1 MQKKKLISI
10 AIALTL
16 QSYYIPA
23 IAAENNDDEKECPS
37 NISSLP
43 KEKRAKL
50 SPTCLATPENDNHW
64 GWVAGGVA
72 ALVAGVAIGVENNGG
87 GDSTHSYTPPT
98 PDNGGDVTPPDDGG
112 NVTPPDDGGDDNVI
126 PPDDSGDDD
135 VTPPDDSGDDD
146 VTPPDD
152 SGDDDVTPP
161 DDSGDD
167 DVTPPDD
174 SGDDDVTPPDDS
186 GDDDVTPPDD
196 SGDDDVTPPDDSGDD
211 DVTPPDDSGDDDVT
225 PPDDSGDDDVTPPDD
240 SGDDDV
246 TPPDDS
252 GDDDDTPPDDSVI
265 TFSNG
270 VTIDKG
276 KDTLT
281 FDSFKLDNGSVLEG
295 AVWNYSEQNNQW
307 QLTTL
312 DGKTL
317 NVTGWDVTDANAAV
331 IEGTQENGLYWK
343 YDSRGYL
350 IIADDK
356 TTVITGDDQAHTSDR
371 GMDISGQDRTGVI
384 ISGDRTVNTLT
395 GGSSVTDGAIG
406 MVITGDGT
414 TNTISGHSTVDN
426 ATGAL
431 ISGNGTTT
439 NFAGDIAVSGGGTA
453 IIIDGDNATIK
464 NTGTSTING
473 TGSTGTVIDGN
484 NARVNNDGDMTI
496 TDGGTGAHITG
507 DNAVIDNAGDTTVS
521 GTGSTALYIDGD
533 NALII
538 NEGNQ
543 TISGGAI
550 GTRIDGNDARI
561 ANTGDIAV
569 DGAGSAAAIINGD
582 NSSLTQAGDLLVTGG
597 AMGIITYGTG
607 NEAKNTGNATVRDA
621 DSVGFVVAGEQN
633 TFKNKGNIN
642 ISLNGTGALVSGN
655 ASQATLDG
663 DINVTATE
671 DGDNVYRGAT
681 GLDMTGNN
689 NTLNIIGSV
698 TVNGDYDKDS
708 VMAGSSDTL
717 MGMSISGSNNAVD
730 LSGTLN
736 INVSDMSNV
745 DEQYLNTVGLDVAG
759 DGNTVDL
766 AGGININYTEDADG
780 LESAVT
786 GINISGDS
794 SVTLSG
800 ESTLNIATVPGGAV
814 TLANVRNG
822 GNLTLDQNSTVN
834 INETV
839 ILSNYYMTQALL
851 TASGEGS
858 SINNQGT
865 VVDDGAVALLLAD
878 SGAQAQNS
886 GKITAYATTG
896 TSSRNAIAAANGQG
910 STVNNEA
917 EGTIT
922 LVSSLTPF
930 SNTGAGN
937 FPLIWYKNTLYAML
951 AEDYGEVSNDAG
963 ATIYLQGAGV
973 YGVSASK
980 GTALN
985 AGDIYLDG
993 FVPTLDDENNITDKT
1008 YWTPPKLYVTS
1019 AAMVAGTTDS
1029 GYGDAT
1035 ATNTGTINVNNAGFG
1050 MMALDGGTAINQ
1062 GVITLT
1068 ADEGVTGQANE
1079 LVGMAA
1085 LNGGV
1090 VINDTT
1096 GTINIDADY
1105 GQPFL
1110 TDSKSTVVNYGTVC
1124 YDSACQNSDEYNPT
1138 DSNVSLSFRDG
1149 DEITAE
1155 GETLTGE
1162 TITTNP
1168 VATETVH
1175 VSNAGTVSGGKVII
1189 KNYGDVTNESTGS
1202 ISSVSIETGGIYTND
1217 GTTAAVSVDGGVFN
1231 NTGTVTGKTGTTV
1244 AGSVINNSGSMN
1256 TVEQWA
1262 STINNTGT
1270 VTAWTGASGSA
1281 VLNNNTGGEVDKLTF
1296 TAAATV
1302 NNAGVIKNGSV
1313 DKSGTLN
1320 NLEDGVM
1327 TLADNGLWS
1336 GTFNNWGTVNS
1347 DADIATGGNG
1357 HTLYNGSTGVINGQ
1371 ITTSKNNGGSKAI
1384 NDGTIN
1390 IDKTNNVAMSAH
1402 GSAKMVNNGTIN
1414 VGTVGTTQTGMVGMQ
1429 LESDAKS
1436 DAVIENN
1443 GTINIYA
1450 SNSYAFS
1457 QLGSNGHI
1465 VNNGTVYIDDSVT
1478 GSGFIKQD
1486 GKTIEGSGE
1495 NGDGTEV
1502 HYVDFIAPT
1511 EPTINDGMT
1520 TVTTSDSAGSSTTN
1534 NLSGYVVGTSA
1545 DGSAGKLKV
1554 SNASMNGVEINTGF
1568 AAGTA
1573 DTTISFDNVVEG
1585 SNLSDAGAIQSTTV
1599 VWNAQGSQD
1608 SDGNV
1613 DVTMTKNAYADVATD
1628 ASVSGVASALD
1639 AGYTNNELYTSLNV
1653 GTTAE
1658 LNNALKQVS
1667 GAQATTVFR
1676 EARILSNR
1684 FNMLADAAPQIKD
1697 GLAFNVVAKGDP
1709 RAELGNDTQYDMLA
1723 LRQTLDLTASQN
1735 LTLEYGIARLD
1746 GDGSKTAGDNGLTGG
1761 YSQFFGLKHSMAFDE
1776 GLAWNNSL
1784 RYDVHN
1790 LDSSRSVAYGD
1801 VNKIADSDMRQ
1812 QYLEFRSEGA
1822 KTFTMM
1828 SDTLKVTPYAGVKFR
1843 HTMEDGYKE
1852 RSAGDFNLSMNS
1864 GNETAVDSIV
1874 GLKLDYAGKDGW
1886 SATATLE
1893 GGPNLSYSKSQRTA
1907 SLQGAAGQSFGV
1919 DDGQK
1924 GGGVNGLATI
1934 GVKYSSNDT
1943 ALHLDAYQWKEDGI
1957 SDKGFMLNVK
1967 KTFR

>member
-37 NISSLP
+37 NIASLP

-87 GDSTHSYTPPT
+87 GDSNHSYTPPT

-174 SGDDDVTPPDDS
+174 
-186 GDDDVTPPDD
+186 
-196 SGDDDVTPPDDSGDD
+196 
-211 DVTPPDDSGDDDVT
+211 
-225 PPDDSGDDDVTPPDD
+225 
-240 SGDDDV
+240 
-246 TPPDDS
+246 
-252 GDDDDTPPDDSVI
+252 DDTPPDDSVI

-276 KDTLT
+276 KDTLA
-281 FDSFKLDNGSVLEG
+281 FDSFKLDSGSVLEG

-350 IIADDK
+350 ILADDK
-356 TTVITGDDQAHTSDR
+356 TTVISGDGESHTSDR

-384 ISGDRTVNTLT
+384 ISGNRTVNTLT
-395 GGSSVTDGAIG
+395 GDSSVTDGATG
-406 MVITGDGT
+406 MVISGDGT

-464 NTGTSTING
+464 NTGTSDISG
-473 TGSTGTVIDGN
+473 AGSTGTVINGN

-496 TDGGTGAHITG
+496 TDGGTGGHITG
-507 DNAVIDNAGDTTVS
+507 DNVVIDNAGSTTVS
-521 GTGSTALYIDGD
+521 GADSTALYIDGD
-533 NALII
+533 NALVI

-543 TISGGAI
+543 TISGGAV
-550 GTRIDGNDARI
+550 GTRIDGDDAHTT
-561 ANTGDIAV
+561 NTGDIAV

-582 NSSLTQAGDLLVTGG
+582 NSSLTQAGDLLVTDG
-597 AMGIITYGTG
+597 AMGIITHGSG

-621 DSVGFVVAGEQN
+621 DSVGFVVAGKQN
-633 TFKNKGNIN
+633 TFSNKGDIN
-642 ISLNGTGALVSGN
+642 VSLDGTGALVSGDT
-655 ASQATLDG
+655 SQVTLDG
-663 DINVTATE
+663 DINVTSVQDSESIFRA
-671 DGDNVYRGAT
+671 AT
-681 GLDMTGNN
+681 GVSVSGDSNTVDITGNVN
-689 NTLNIIGSV
+689 INADYGQDDLAQSDTPIIGV
-698 TVNGDYDKDS
+698 TVS
-708 VMAGSSDTL
+708 
-717 MGMSISGSNNAVD
+717 
-730 LSGTLN
+730 
-736 INVSDMSNV
+736 
-745 DEQYLNTVGLDVAG
+745 G
-759 DGNTVDL
+759 DGNDVALNGALNIDDKDL
-766 AGGININYTEDADG
+766 SAVSGQYLDVIGLNVTGDDNNVEIGGGINITHGEQPDDG
-780 LESAVT
+780 YSAEVV
-786 GINISGDS
+786 GINVSGNS
-794 SVTLSG
+794 NVTLSG
-800 ESTLNIATVPGGAV
+800 HSAIDTNTIMGGHVILAQVSNGGSLILNDDSIIEVTSSYIPTGYYTDYALLMANGSGASV
-814 TLANVRNG
+814 ENKGDITSHGVYYIMRADNGAEISNSGNILSYTTGDGSNIEDRSAIVRADGKGSVVRNKADG
-822 GNLTLDQNSTVN
+822 D
-834 INETV
+834 ITV
-839 ILSNYYMTQALL
+839 ISDQTPRS
-851 TASGEGS
+851 SGGY
-858 SINNQGT
+858 G
-865 VVDDGAVALLLAD
+865 VYPM
-878 SGAQAQNS
+878 
-886 GKITAYATTG
+886 K
-896 TSSRNAIAAANGQG
+896 
-910 STVNNEA
+910 
-917 EGTIT
+917 
-922 LVSSLTPF
+922 
-930 SNTGAGN
+930 
-937 FPLIWYKNTLYAML
+937 WYNHTFYAML
-951 AEDYGEVSNDAG
+951 ASNYGDVVNDKG
-963 ATIYLQGAGV
+963 ATIHLQGAGV
-973 YGVSASK
+973 YGVAASR
-980 GTALN
+980 GTASN
-985 AGDIYLDG
+985 AGDIYLDA
-993 FVPTLDDENNITDKT
+993 FVPTLDDENNITDT
-1008 YWTPPKLYVTS
+1008 NYWEPSPLYLTS
-1019 AAMVAGTTDS
+1019 SGMVAGSTD
-1029 GYGDAT
+1029 GDGDAT
-1035 ATNTGTINVNNAGFG
+1035 AINTGTITVNNAGFG
-1050 MMALDGGTAINQ
+1050 MMALKGGTAINQ

-1068 ADEGVTGQANE
+1068 ADEGVTGQENE

-1096 GTINIDADY
+1096 GVINIDADY
-1105 GQPFL
+1105 GQAFL
-1110 TDSKSTVVNYGTVC
+1110 SDSSSYIINNGSINLNGSPMDETDSHMGGTPTDKIWIQSLPGSGDIDTQTSDKGFFTNGTLANYGTETLNGDV
-1124 YDSACQNSDEYNPT
+1124 DVNGGWLYNEAGASLTVNGSLTIYGGANALANYGTLDADTISTWHSLFNEKGGSITT
-1138 DSNVSLSFRDG
+1138 DLLTLNGDITLYNDG
-1149 DEITAE
+1149 DF
-1155 GETLTGE
+1155 
-1162 TITTNP
+1162 
-1168 VATETVH
+1168 
-1175 VSNAGTVSGGKVII
+1175 
-1189 KNYGDVTNESTGS
+1189 TGS
-1202 ISSVSIETGGIYTND
+1202 IAGDSYKQEIV
-1217 GTTAAVSVDGGVFN
+1217 
-1231 NTGTVTGKTGTTV
+1231 NTGNMTV
-1244 AGSVINNSGSMN
+1244 AEDGKSLVSGSFYFYN
-1256 TVEQWA
+1256 QQ
-1262 STINNTGT
+1262 
-1270 VTAWTGASGSA
+1270 GATLTNSGSA
-1281 VLNNNTGGEVDKLTF
+1281 VEGGENTIINMTRVDDSISQVNSGTI
-1296 TAAATV
+1296 TATNGYSAITTT
-1302 NNAGVIKNGSV
+1302 NGS
-1313 DKSGTLN
+1313 
-1320 NLEDGVM
+1320 
-1327 TLADNGLWS
+1327 
-1336 GTFNNWGTVNS
+1336 NS
-1347 DADIATGGNG
+1347 PKWIWNT
-1357 HTLYNGSTGVINGQ
+1357 TTGVING
-1371 ITTSKNNGGSKAI
+1371 I
-1384 NDGTIN
+1384 NPDAPLINLGRGYNFGNQGTIN
-1390 IDKTNNVAMSAH
+1390 VQGDNAVAIS
-1402 GSAKMVNNGTIN
+1402 GGTSSYEINLVNSGTIN
-1414 VGTVGTTQTGMVGMQ
+1414 VGTEQGKEDGT
-1429 LESDAKS
+1429 
-1436 DAVIENN
+1436 N
-1443 GTINIYA
+1443 GTGLIGIKGNGKATTINNTADGVINVYA
-1450 SNSYAFS
+1450 DDSYAFGG
-1457 QLGSNGHI
+1457 QTKAI
-1465 VNNGTVYIDDSVT
+1465 INNG
-1478 GSGFIKQD
+1478 
-1486 GKTIEGSGE
+1486 
-1495 NGDGTEV
+1495 
-1502 HYVDFIAPT
+1502 
-1511 EPTINDGMT
+1511 
-1520 TVTTSDSAGSSTTN
+1520 
-1534 NLSGYVVGTSA
+1534 
-1545 DGSAGKLKV
+1545 
-1554 SNASMNGVEINTGF
+1554 EINLLCDSGCDIYAPGTTGTQNDHN
-1568 AAGTA
+1568 GTA
-1573 DTTISFDNVVEG
+1573 DTTVVVDNAFTG
-1585 SNLSDAGAIQSTTV
+1585 SNIQGADNITSTSV

-1613 DVTMTKNAYADVATD
+1613 DITMTKNAYADVATD
-1628 ASVSGVASALD
+1628 GSVSDVAQALD

-1658 LNNALKQVS
+1658 LNSALKQVS
-1667 GAQATTVFR
+1667 GSQATTVFR
-1676 EARILSNR
+1676 EARVLSNR
-1684 FNMLADAAPQIKD
+1684 FTMLADAAPQIKD

-1801 VNKIADSDMRQ
+1801 VNKIADSDARQ
-1812 QYLEFRSEGA
+1812 QYMEFRSEGA
-1822 KTFTMM
+1822 KTFSLM
-1828 SDTLKVTPYAGVKFR
+1828 DDALKVTPYAGVKFR

-1852 RSAGDFNLSMNS
+1852 RNAGDFNLSMNS
-1864 GNETAVDSIV
+1864 GSETAVDSIV

>member
-1 MQKKKLISI
+1 
-10 AIALTL
+10 
-16 QSYYIPA
+16 
-23 IAAENNDDEKECPS
+23 
-37 NISSLP
+37 
-43 KEKRAKL
+43 
-50 SPTCLATPENDNHW
+50 
-64 GWVAGGVA
+64 
-72 ALVAGVAIGVENNGG
+72 
-87 GDSTHSYTPPT
+87 
-98 PDNGGDVTPPDDGG
+98 
-112 NVTPPDDGGDDNVI
+112 
-126 PPDDSGDDD
+126 
-135 VTPPDDSGDDD
+135 
-146 VTPPDD
+146 
-152 SGDDDVTPP
+152 
-161 DDSGDD
+161 
-167 DVTPPDD
+167 
-174 SGDDDVTPPDDS
+174 DDVTPPDDS

-252 GDDDDTPPDDSVI
+252 GDDDDTPPDDSVT

-276 KDTLT
+276 KDTLA
-281 FDSFKLDNGSVLEG
+281 FDSFKLDSGSVLEG
-295 AVWNYSEQNNQW
+295 AVWNYSEPDNQW
-307 QLTTL
+307 QLTTA

-356 TTVITGDDQAHTSDR
+356 TTVISGDDQAHNSDR

-395 GGSSVTDGAIG
+395 GDSSVTDGATG
-406 MVITGDGT
+406 MVISGDGT

-464 NTGTSTING
+464 NTGTSNISG
-473 TGSTGTVIDGN
+473 AGSTGTVIDGN

-496 TDGGTGAHITG
+496 TDGGTGGHITG
-507 DNAVIDNAGDTTVS
+507 DNVVIDNAGSTTVS
-521 GTGSTALYIDGD
+521 GADATALYIEGD
-533 NALII
+533 NALVI

-543 TISGGAI
+543 TISGGAV
-550 GTRIDGNDARI
+550 GTRIDGDDAHTT
-561 ANTGDIAV
+561 NTGDIAV
-569 DGAGSAAAIINGD
+569 DGAGSAAVIINGD
-582 NSSLTQAGDLLVTGG
+582 NGSLTQAGDLLVTDG

-621 DSVGFVVAGEQN
+621 DSVGFVVAGEKN
-633 TFKNKGNIN
+633 TFKNKGDIDV
-642 ISLNGTGALVSGN
+642 SLNGTGALVSGDM
-655 ASQATLDG
+655 SQVTLDG
-663 DINVTATE
+663 DINVVSVQDSE
-671 DGDNVYRGAT
+671 GVFSSAT
-681 GLDMTGNN
+681 GV
-689 NTLNIIGSV
+689 SV
-698 TVNGDYDKDS
+698 SGDS
-708 VMAGSSDTL
+708 
-717 MGMSISGSNNAVD
+717 NAVD
-730 LSGTLN
+730 ITGNVN
-736 INVSDMSNV
+736 ISADYGQDDLAAGAPPLTGVV
-745 DEQYLNTVGLDVAG
+745 VGG
-759 DGNTVDL
+759 NGNTVTLNGALNIDDNDL
-766 AGGININYTEDADG
+766 SATGGQYLDVVGLSVTGDDNDVEIDGGINITHSEDPLDGTSADI
-780 LESAVT
+780 T
-786 GINISGDS
+786 GISVSG
-794 SVTLSG
+794 
-800 ESTLNIATVPGGAV
+800 
-814 TLANVRNG
+814 
-822 GNLTLDQNSTVN
+822 NSTVTLN
-834 INETV
+834 GHSTIDTNTV
-839 ILSNYYMTQALL
+839 VGGHVVLARVNNGGSLILDDDSVVDVNVSYIPTGYYTYNALL
-851 TASGEGS
+851 MADGEGTSIENKGDITSHGVYSVIRADNGSEVSNSGDILVYATSSNSSEDRAAITRASGEGS
-858 SINNQGT
+858 
-865 VVDDGAVALLLAD
+865 AVHNKAGGD
-878 SGAQAQNS
+878 
-886 GKITAYATTG
+886 ITLISDQTP
-896 TSSRNAIAAANGQG
+896 QG
-910 STVNNEA
+910 SGGIEVY
-917 EGTIT
+917 
-922 LVSSLTPF
+922 
-930 SNTGAGN
+930 
-937 FPLIWYKNTLYAML
+937 PLKWYTHTFYAMM
-951 AEDYGEVSNDAG
+951 ASDYGDVVNDEG
-963 ATIYLQGAGV
+963 ATIHLQGAGV
-973 YGVSASK
+973 YGVTASRGK
-980 GTALN
+980 ALN
-985 AGDIYLDG
+985 EGNIYLDG
-993 FVPTLDDENNITDKT
+993 LVPTLDDENNITDT
-1008 YWTPPKLYVTS
+1008 NYWKPSQLYLTS
-1019 AAMVAGTTDS
+1019 SGMVAGSTSS
-1029 GYGDAT
+1029 GNGDAT
-1035 ATNTGTINVNNAGFG
+1035 AINTGNITVNNAGFG
-1050 MMALDGGTAINQ
+1050 MMALNGGTAINQ

-1068 ADEGVTGQANE
+1068 ADDGVTGQANE

-1085 LNGGV
+1085 LNGGT

-1096 GTINIDADY
+1096 GVINIDADY

-1110 TDSKSTVVNYGTVC
+1110 TDGNSLIVNYGTVC
-1124 YDSACQNSDEYNPT
+1124 FGDDCQDSDEYNPT
-1138 DSNVSLSFRDG
+1138 NSDVSIPYADG
-1149 DEITAE
+1149 ATIADAGTST
-1155 GETLTGE
+1155 TLENNAVVTG
-1162 TITTNP
+1162 N
-1168 VATETVH
+1168 A
-1175 VSNAGTVSGGKVII
+1175 SNAGEVSGKPITILDSGTLTNNDSGVINSDTTVSG
-1189 KNYGDVTNESTGS
+1189 
-1202 ISSVSIETGGIYTND
+1202 
-1217 GTTAAVSVDGGVFN
+1217 
-1231 NTGTVTGKTGTTV
+1231 
-1244 AGSVINNSGSMN
+1244 
-1256 TVEQWA
+1256 
-1262 STINNTGT
+1262 
-1270 VTAWTGASGSA
+1270 
-1281 VLNNNTGGEVDKLTF
+1281 
-1296 TAAATV
+1296 
-1302 NNAGVIKNGSV
+1302 
-1313 DKSGTLN
+1313 
-1320 NLEDGVM
+1320 NLV
-1327 TLADNGLWS
+1327 
-1336 GTFNNWGTVNS
+1336 
-1347 DADIATGGNG
+1347 
-1357 HTLYNGSTGVINGQ
+1357 
-1371 ITTSKNNGGSKAI
+1371 

-1390 IDKTNNVAMSAH
+1390 GKLTQNGGDIVNNGTIDSRSLTTGGVLTNGTDGTMTSGAKVTGANSAIINDGTFQL
-1402 GSAKMVNNGTIN
+1402 GSATDATNASMLEINDYAQFFNTGTLILDNNKNAIHLNPNNGTLYNTGTMDLTATSNKGAINYWGAGATFINDGTVNATTATLAYAAGGASSAPDQHAFFWNQSEGIINYDADNGRAVDFSANSNYVAVNDGTMNISGNNAYGMYGGKNAQLVNNGTIN
-1414 VGTVGTTQTGMVGMQ
+1414 LGTKDTADTGMVAMA
-1429 LESDAKS
+1429 LDSNATA

-1443 GTINIYA
+1443 GTINIHA
-1450 SNSYAFS
+1450 NNSYAFS
-1457 QLGSNGHI
+1457 VAGAGHV
-1465 VNNGTVYIDDSVT
+1465 VNNGTVVIDDNVT
-1478 GSGFIKQD
+1478 GSGLIKQGD
-1486 GKTIEGSGE
+1486 SVNVEGTNGNNGNSG
-1495 NGDGTEV
+1495 EV
-1502 HYVDFIAPT
+1502 HYADYTLPGTPV
-1511 EPTINDGMT
+1511 EPDGNMT
-1520 TVTTSDSAGSSTTN
+1520 SGSTTDGTSN
-1534 NLSGYVVGTSA
+1534 NLNGYVVGTNA
-1545 DGSAGKLKV
+1545 DGSAGQLKV

-1568 AAGTA
+1568 TAGTA
-1573 DTTISFDNVVEG
+1573 DTTVSFDNVVEG
-1585 SNLSDAGAIQSTTV
+1585 SNLSDAGAIQSTSV

-1608 SDGNV
+1608 ADGNV

-1628 ASVSGVASALD
+1628 SSVSDVAQALD

-1658 LNNALKQVS
+1658 LNSALKQVS

-1676 EARILSNR
+1676 EARVLSNR
-1684 FNMLADAAPQIKD
+1684 FTMLADAAPQIKD

>member
-1 MQKKKLISI
+1 MNPMQKKKLISI

-37 NISSLP
+37 NIASLP

-50 SPTCLATPENDNHW
+50 SPTCLATLPENDNHW

-87 GDSTHSYTPPT
+87 GDSTHSYIPPT
-98 PDNGGDVTPPDDGG
+98 PDDGGNVTPPDDGG
-112 NVTPPDDGGDDNVI
+112 NVTPPDDGSDDN
-126 PPDDSGDDD
+126 
-135 VTPPDDSGDDD
+135 
-146 VTPPDD
+146 
-152 SGDDDVTPP
+152 
-161 DDSGDD
+161 
-167 DVTPPDD
+167 VTPPDD

-295 AVWNYSEQNNQW
+295 AVWNYSEQDNQW
-307 QLTTL
+307 QLTTA

-350 IIADDK
+350 IIADDN
-356 TTVITGDDQAHTSDR
+356 TTVISGDDQAHNSDR

-395 GGSSVTDGAIG
+395 GDSSVTDGATG
-406 MVITGDGT
+406 MVISGDGT

-464 NTGTSTING
+464 NTGTSDISG
-473 TGSTGTVIDGN
+473 AGSTGTVIDGN

-496 TDGGTGAHITG
+496 TDGGTGGHITG
-507 DNAVIDNAGDTTVS
+507 DNVVIDNAGSTTVS
-521 GTGSTALYIDGD
+521 GADSTALYIDGD
-533 NALII
+533 NALVI

-543 TISGGAI
+543 TISGGAV
-550 GTRIDGNDARI
+550 GTRIDGDDAHTT
-561 ANTGDIAV
+561 NTGDIAV
-569 DGAGSAAAIINGD
+569 DGAGSAAVIINGD
-582 NSSLTQAGDLLVTGG
+582 NGSLTQAGDLLVTDG

-621 DSVGFVVAGEQN
+621 DSVGFVVAGKQN
-633 TFKNKGNIN
+633 TFSNKGDIN
-642 ISLNGTGALVSGN
+642 VSLDGTGSLVSGDT
-655 ASQATLDG
+655 SQVTLDG
-663 DINVTATE
+663 DINVTSVQDSESIFRA
-671 DGDNVYRGAT
+671 AT
-681 GLDMTGNN
+681 GVSVSGDSNTVDITGNVN
-689 NTLNIIGSV
+689 INADYGQDDLAQSDTPIIGV
-698 TVNGDYDKDS
+698 TVS
-708 VMAGSSDTL
+708 
-717 MGMSISGSNNAVD
+717 
-730 LSGTLN
+730 
-736 INVSDMSNV
+736 
-745 DEQYLNTVGLDVAG
+745 G
-759 DGNTVDL
+759 DGNDVALNGALNIDDKDL
-766 AGGININYTEDADG
+766 SAVSGQYLDVIGLNVTGDDNNVEIGGGINITHGEQPDDG
-780 LESAVT
+780 YSAEVV
-786 GINISGDS
+786 GINVSGNS
-794 SVTLSG
+794 NVTLSG
-800 ESTLNIATVPGGAV
+800 HSAIDTNTIMGGHVILARVSNGGSLILNDDSVIEVTSSYIPTGYYTDYALLMANGSGASV
-814 TLANVRNG
+814 ENKGDITSHGVYYIMRADNGAEISNSGNILSYTTGDGSNIEDRSAIVRADGKGSVVRNKADG
-822 GNLTLDQNSTVN
+822 D
-834 INETV
+834 ITV
-839 ILSNYYMTQALL
+839 ISDQTPRS
-851 TASGEGS
+851 SGGY
-858 SINNQGT
+858 G
-865 VVDDGAVALLLAD
+865 VYPM
-878 SGAQAQNS
+878 
-886 GKITAYATTG
+886 K
-896 TSSRNAIAAANGQG
+896 
-910 STVNNEA
+910 
-917 EGTIT
+917 
-922 LVSSLTPF
+922 
-930 SNTGAGN
+930 
-937 FPLIWYKNTLYAML
+937 WYNHTFYAML
-951 AEDYGEVSNDAG
+951 ASNYGDVVNDKG
-963 ATIYLQGAGV
+963 ATIHLQGAGV
-973 YGVSASK
+973 YGVAASR
-980 GTALN
+980 GTASN

-993 FVPTLDDENNITDKT
+993 FVPTLDDENNITST
-1008 YWTPPKLYVTS
+1008 SYWQPSSLYLTS
-1019 AAMVAGTTDS
+1019 SGMVAGSTDAD
-1029 GYGDAT
+1029 GDAT
-1035 ATNTGTINVNNAGFG
+1035 AINTGTITVNNAGFG
-1050 MMALDGGTAINQ
+1050 MMALKGGTAINQ

-1096 GTINIDADY
+1096 GVINIDADY
-1105 GQPFL
+1105 GQAFL
-1110 TDSKSTVVNYGTVC
+1110 SDSSSYIINNGSINLNGSPMDETDSHMGGTPTDKIWIQSLPGSGDSDTQTSDMGFFTNKTLANYGT
-1124 YDSACQNSDEYNPT
+1124 
-1138 DSNVSLSFRDG
+1138 
-1149 DEITAE
+1149 
-1155 GETLTGE
+1155 ETLNGDVDVNGGWLYNEAGASLTVNGTLTINGGANALANYGTLDADTISTWHSFFNE
-1162 TITTNP
+1162 KGGSITTDLLTLN
-1168 VATETVH
+1168 
-1175 VSNAGTVSGGKVII
+1175 
-1189 KNYGDVTNESTGS
+1189 GDITLYNNGDFTGS
-1202 ISSVSIETGGIYTND
+1202 IAGDSYKQEIV
-1217 GTTAAVSVDGGVFN
+1217 
-1231 NTGTVTGKTGTTV
+1231 NTGDMTV
-1244 AGSVINNSGSMN
+1244 AEDGKSLVSGSFYFYN
-1256 TVEQWA
+1256 EEDATL
-1262 STINNTGT
+1262 TN
-1270 VTAWTGASGSA
+1270 SGSA
-1281 VLNNNTGGEVDKLTF
+1281 VEGGENTIINLTRANDSLTQVNSGTI
-1296 TAAATV
+1296 TAINGYSAITTV
-1302 NNAGVIKNGSV
+1302 NGSN
-1313 DKSGTLN
+1313 DPKWIWNT
-1320 NLEDGVM
+1320 
-1327 TLADNGLWS
+1327 A
-1336 GTFNNWGTVNS
+1336 
-1347 DADIATGGNG
+1347 
-1357 HTLYNGSTGVINGQ
+1357 TGVING
-1371 ITTSKNNGGSKAI
+1371 I
-1384 NDGTIN
+1384 NPDAPLINLGRGYNFGNQGTIN
-1390 IDKTNNVAMSAH
+1390 VQGDNAVAIS
-1402 GSAKMVNNGTIN
+1402 GGTSSYVINLVNSGTIN
-1414 VGTVGTTQTGMVGMQ
+1414 VGTEQGKEDGT
-1429 LESDAKS
+1429 
-1436 DAVIENN
+1436 N
-1443 GTINIYA
+1443 GTGLIGIKGNGNATTINNTADGVINVYA
-1450 SNSYAFS
+1450 DDSYAF
-1457 QLGSNGHI
+1457 GGKTKAI
-1465 VNNGTVYIDDSVT
+1465 INNGEINLLCDSGCDIYAPGTT
-1478 GSGFIKQD
+1478 GTQND
-1486 GKTIEGSGE
+1486 H
-1495 NGDGTEV
+1495 NGTADIAIPDATT
-1502 HYVDFIAPT
+1502 APT
-1511 EPTINDGMT
+1511 EGSIPTPPADPN
-1520 TVTTSDSAGSSTTN
+1520 APQQ
-1534 NLSGYVVGTSA
+1534 LSNYIVGTNA
-1545 DGSAGKLKV
+1545 DGSSGTLKANNLV
-1554 SNASMNGVEINTGF
+1554 IGDNVKVDTGF
-1568 AAGTA
+1568 TSGTA
-1573 DTTISFDNVVEG
+1573 DTTVVVDNAFTG
-1585 SNLSDAGAIQSTTV
+1585 SNIQGADNITSTSV

-1608 SDGNV
+1608 ADGNV

-1628 ASVSGVASALD
+1628 SSVSDVAQALD

-1658 LNNALKQVS
+1658 LNSALKQVS

-1676 EARILSNR
+1676 EARVLSNR
-1684 FNMLADAAPQIKD
+1684 FTMLADAAPQIKD

-1843 HTMEDGYKE
+1843 HTMEGGYKE

>member
-72 ALVAGVAIGVENNGG
+72 ALVAGVVIGVENNGG
-87 GDSTHSYTPPT
+87 GDSNHSYTPPT

-126 PPDDSGDDD
+126 
-135 VTPPDDSGDDD
+135 
-146 VTPPDD
+146 
-152 SGDDDVTPP
+152 
-161 DDSGDD
+161 
-167 DVTPPDD
+167 
-174 SGDDDVTPPDDS
+174 PPDDS

-295 AVWNYSEQNNQW
+295 AVWNYSEQDNQW
-307 QLTTL
+307 QLTTA

-356 TTVITGDDQAHTSDR
+356 TAVISGDDQAHNSDR

-395 GGSSVTDGAIG
+395 GDSSVTDGATG
-406 MVITGDGT
+406 MVISGDGT

-464 NTGTSTING
+464 NTGTSDISG
-473 TGSTGTVIDGN
+473 AGSTGTVINGN

-507 DNAVIDNAGDTTVS
+507 DDVVIDNAGSTTVS
-521 GTGSTALYIDGD
+521 GADATALYIDGD
-533 NALII
+533 NALVI

-543 TISGGAI
+543 TISGGAV
-550 GTRIDGNDARI
+550 GTRIDGDDAHI
-561 ANTGDIAV
+561 TNTGDIAV
-569 DGAGSAAAIINGD
+569 DGADSAAVVINGD
-582 NSSLTQAGDLLVTGG
+582 NGSLTQAGDLLVTDG

-621 DSVGFVVAGEQN
+621 DSVGFVVAGEKN
-633 TFKNKGNIN
+633 TFKNKGDLDV
-642 ISLNGTGALVSGN
+642 SLNGTGTQVSGDM
-655 ASQATLDG
+655 SQVTLDG
-663 DINVTATE
+663 DINVTAVE
-671 DGDNVYRGAT
+671 DSDSVYRGAT
-681 GLDMTGNN
+681 GIDITGDN
-689 NTLNIIGSV
+689 NTLDIVGNV
-698 TVNGDYDKDS
+698 TVNGDYDNDS
-708 VMAGSSDTL
+708 VMAGSTDTL
-717 MGMSISGSNNAVD
+717 QGMSVSGDNNQVD
-730 LSGTLN
+730 LTGTLN

-745 DEQYLNTVGLDVAG
+745 DGQYLNAVGLSVTG
-759 DGNTVDL
+759 DGNSVDL
-766 AGGININYTEDADG
+766 TGGININYTQDADG
-780 LESAVT
+780 IESPVV
-786 GINISGDS
+786 GININGDS

-800 ESTLNIATVPGGAV
+800 QSTLDITSVTGGAV
-814 TLANVRNG
+814 TLAYVQNG
-822 GNLTLDQNSTVN
+822 GNLTLDQSSTINVNST
-834 INETV
+834 
-839 ILSNYYMTQALL
+839 LLPAGYYMENALL
-851 TASGEGS
+851 TATGQGS
-858 SINNQGT
+858 TINNQGT
-865 VVDDGAVALLLAD
+865 IVDNGAVSLLLAN
-878 SGAQAQNS
+878 SGAQGGNS
-886 GKITAYATTG
+886 GDITAYATTG
-896 TSSRNAIAAANGQG
+896 EDNRNAITAANGQG
-910 STVNNEA
+910 STFNNETG
-917 EGTIT
+917 GTIT
-922 LVSSLTPF
+922 VVSSLTPVVDG
-930 SNTGAGN
+930 GAFG
-937 FPLIWYKNTLYAML
+937 FPLAWRNNTLYAML
-951 AEDYGEVSNDAG
+951 AEGYGEVSNDAG
-963 ATIYLQGAGV
+963 AHIYLQGAGV

-980 GTALN
+980 GTASN

-993 FVPTLDDENNITDKT
+993 LVPTLDDENHITDKT
-1008 YWTPPKLYVTS
+1008 YWAPPQLYVTS
-1019 AAMVAGTTDS
+1019 SAMVAGSTDG

-1035 ATNTGTINVNNAGFG
+1035 AINTGTITVNNAGFG
-1050 MMALDGGTAINQ
+1050 MMALNGGTAINQ

-1068 ADEGVTGQANE
+1068 ADDGVTGQANE

-1085 LNGGV
+1085 LSGGT
-1090 VINDTT
+1090 VINDTS
-1096 GTINIDADY
+1096 GIINIDADY

-1110 TDSKSTVVNYGTVC
+1110 TDGSGTVVNYGTVC

-1162 TITTNP
+1162 TIITNP

-1175 VSNAGTVSGGKVII
+1175 VSNAGTVSDGKVII

-1217 GTTAAVSVDGGVFN
+1217 GTTVAVSVDGGVFN

-1262 STINNTGT
+1262 STMNNTGT

-1502 HYVDFIAPT
+1502 HYVDFTAPT
-1511 EPTINDGMT
+1511 EPTITDGTT
-1520 TVTTSDSAGSSTTN
+1520 TVTTSDSADSSATN

-1545 DGSAGKLKV
+1545 DGSAGKLMV

-1568 AAGTA
+1568 TAGTA
-1573 DTTISFDNVVEG
+1573 DTTVSFDNVVEG
-1585 SNLSDAGAIQSTTV
+1585 SNLSDAGAIQSTSV

-1608 SDGNV
+1608 ADGNV

-1628 ASVSGVASALD
+1628 SSVSDVAQALD

-1658 LNNALKQVS
+1658 LNSALKQVS

-1676 EARILSNR
+1676 EARVLSNR
-1684 FNMLADAAPQIKD
+1684 FTMLADAAPQIKD

>member
-87 GDSTHSYTPPT
+87 GDSNHSYTPPT

-225 PPDDSGDDDVTPPDD
+225 PPDDSGDDD
-240 SGDDDV
+240 
-246 TPPDDS
+246 
-252 GDDDDTPPDDSVI
+252 DTPPDDSVT

-276 KDTLT
+276 KDTLA
-281 FDSFKLDNGSVLEG
+281 FDSFKLDSGSVLEG
-295 AVWNYSEQNNQW
+295 AVWNYSEPDNQW
-307 QLTTL
+307 QLTTA

-356 TTVITGDDQAHTSDR
+356 TTVISGDDQAHNSDR

-395 GGSSVTDGAIG
+395 GDSSVTDGATG
-406 MVITGDGT
+406 MVISGDGT

-464 NTGTSTING
+464 NTGTSNISG
-473 TGSTGTVIDGN
+473 AGSTGTVIDGN

-496 TDGGTGAHITG
+496 TDGGTGGHITG
-507 DNAVIDNAGDTTVS
+507 DNVVIDNAGSTTVS
-521 GTGSTALYIDGD
+521 GADATALYIEGD
-533 NALII
+533 NALVI

-543 TISGGAI
+543 TISGGAV
-550 GTRIDGNDARI
+550 GTRIDGDDAHTT
-561 ANTGDIAV
+561 NTGDIAV
-569 DGAGSAAAIINGD
+569 DGAGSAAVIINGD
-582 NSSLTQAGDLLVTGG
+582 NGSLTQAGDLLVTDG

-621 DSVGFVVAGEQN
+621 DSVGFVVAGEKN
-633 TFKNKGNIN
+633 TFKNKGDIDV
-642 ISLNGTGALVSGN
+642 SLNGTGALVSGDM
-655 ASQATLDG
+655 SQVTLDG
-663 DINVTATE
+663 DINVVSVQDSE
-671 DGDNVYRGAT
+671 GVFSSAT
-681 GLDMTGNN
+681 GV
-689 NTLNIIGSV
+689 SV
-698 TVNGDYDKDS
+698 SGDS
-708 VMAGSSDTL
+708 
-717 MGMSISGSNNAVD
+717 NAVD
-730 LSGTLN
+730 ITGNVN
-736 INVSDMSNV
+736 ISADYGQDDLAAGAPPLTGVV
-745 DEQYLNTVGLDVAG
+745 VGG
-759 DGNTVDL
+759 NGNTVTLNGALNIDDNDL
-766 AGGININYTEDADG
+766 SATGGQYLDVVGLSVTGDDNDVEIDGGINITHSEDPLDGTSADI
-780 LESAVT
+780 T
-786 GINISGDS
+786 GISVSG
-794 SVTLSG
+794 
-800 ESTLNIATVPGGAV
+800 
-814 TLANVRNG
+814 
-822 GNLTLDQNSTVN
+822 NSTVTLN
-834 INETV
+834 GHSTIDTNTV
-839 ILSNYYMTQALL
+839 VGGHVVLARVNNGGSLILDDDSVVDVNVSYIPTGYYTYNALL
-851 TASGEGS
+851 MADGEGTSIENKGDITSHGVYSVIRADNGSEVSNSGDILVYATSSNSSEDRAAITRASGEGS
-858 SINNQGT
+858 
-865 VVDDGAVALLLAD
+865 AVHNKAGGD
-878 SGAQAQNS
+878 
-886 GKITAYATTG
+886 ITLISDQTP
-896 TSSRNAIAAANGQG
+896 QG
-910 STVNNEA
+910 SGGIEVY
-917 EGTIT
+917 
-922 LVSSLTPF
+922 
-930 SNTGAGN
+930 
-937 FPLIWYKNTLYAML
+937 PLKWYTHTFYAMM
-951 AEDYGEVSNDAG
+951 ASDYGDVVNDEG
-963 ATIYLQGAGV
+963 ATIHLQGAGV
-973 YGVSASK
+973 YGVTASRGK
-980 GTALN
+980 ALN
-985 AGDIYLDG
+985 EGNIYLDG
-993 FVPTLDDENNITDKT
+993 LVPTLDDENNITST
-1008 YWTPPKLYVTS
+1008 SYWQPSSLYLTS
-1019 AAMVAGTTDS
+1019 SGMVAGSTDAD
-1029 GYGDAT
+1029 GDAT
-1035 ATNTGTINVNNAGFG
+1035 AINTGNITVNNAGFG
-1050 MMALDGGTAINQ
+1050 MMALNGGTAINQ

-1068 ADEGVTGQANE
+1068 ADDGVTGQADE

-1090 VINDTT
+1090 VINDTS
-1096 GTINIDADY
+1096 GVINIDADY
-1105 GQPFL
+1105 GQAFL
-1110 TDSKSTVVNYGTVC
+1110 SDSSSYIINNGSINLNGSPMDDTDSHMGGTPTDKIWIQSLPGSGDSDTRTSDTGFFTAGTLANYGT
-1124 YDSACQNSDEYNPT
+1124 
-1138 DSNVSLSFRDG
+1138 
-1149 DEITAE
+1149 
-1155 GETLTGE
+1155 ETLNGDVDVNGGWLYNEAGASLTVNGTVTINGGANALANYGTLDADAISTWHSLFNE
-1162 TITTNP
+1162 ADGSITTDLLTLN
-1168 VATETVH
+1168 
-1175 VSNAGTVSGGKVII
+1175 
-1189 KNYGDVTNESTGS
+1189 GDVTFYNNGDFTGS
-1202 ISSVSIETGGIYTND
+1202 IA
-1217 GTTAAVSVDGGVFN
+1217 GTSYQQEIV
-1231 NTGTVTGKTGTTV
+1231 NTGDMTV
-1244 AGSVINNSGSMN
+1244 AEDGKSLVSGSFYFYN
-1256 TVEQWA
+1256 EEDATL
-1262 STINNTGT
+1262 TN
-1270 VTAWTGASGSA
+1270 SGSA
-1281 VLNNNTGGEVDKLTF
+1281 VEGGENTIINLTRANDSLTQVNSGTI
-1296 TAAATV
+1296 TATNGYSAITTV
-1302 NNAGVIKNGSV
+1302 NGSN
-1313 DKSGTLN
+1313 DPKWIWNT
-1320 NLEDGVM
+1320 
-1327 TLADNGLWS
+1327 A
-1336 GTFNNWGTVNS
+1336 
-1347 DADIATGGNG
+1347 
-1357 HTLYNGSTGVINGQ
+1357 TGVIN
-1371 ITTSKNNGGSKAI
+1371 
-1384 NDGTIN
+1384 
-1390 IDKTNNVAMSAH
+1390 V
-1402 GSAKMVNNGTIN
+1402 
-1414 VGTVGTTQTGMVGMQ
+1414 
-1429 LESDAKS
+1429 
-1436 DAVIENN
+1436 
-1443 GTINIYA
+1443 YA
-1450 SNSYAFS
+1450 DDSYAF
-1457 QLGSNGHI
+1457 GGTTKAI
-1465 VNNGTVYIDDSVT
+1465 INNGEINLLCDSGCDIYAPGTT
-1478 GSGFIKQD
+1478 GTQND
-1486 GKTIEGSGE
+1486 H
-1495 NGDGTEV
+1495 NGTADIAIPDATT
-1502 HYVDFIAPT
+1502 APT
-1511 EPTINDGMT
+1511 EGSIPTPPEDPN
-1520 TVTTSDSAGSSTTN
+1520 APQQ
-1534 NLSGYVVGTSA
+1534 LSNYIVGTNA
-1545 DGSAGKLKV
+1545 DGSSGTLKANNLV
-1554 SNASMNGVEINTGF
+1554 IGDNVKVDTGF
-1568 AAGTA
+1568 TSGTA
-1573 DTTISFDNVVEG
+1573 DTTVVVDNAFTG
-1585 SNLSDAGAIQSTTV
+1585 SNIQGADNITSTSV

-1608 SDGNV
+1608 ADGNV

-1628 ASVSGVASALD
+1628 SSVSDVAQALD

-1658 LNNALKQVS
+1658 LNSALKQVS

-1676 EARILSNR
+1676 EARVLSNR
-1684 FNMLADAAPQIKD
+1684 FTMLADAAPQIKD

-1828 SDTLKVTPYAGVKFR
+1828 GDALKVTPYAGVKFR

>member
-37 NISSLP
+37 NIASLP

-50 SPTCLATPENDNHW
+50 SPTCLATLPENDNHW

-87 GDSTHSYTPPT
+87 GDSTHSYIPPT
-98 PDNGGDVTPPDDGG
+98 PDDGGNVTPPDDGG
-112 NVTPPDDGGDDNVI
+112 NVTPPDDGSDDN
-126 PPDDSGDDD
+126 
-135 VTPPDDSGDDD
+135 
-146 VTPPDD
+146 
-152 SGDDDVTPP
+152 
-161 DDSGDD
+161 
-167 DVTPPDD
+167 
-174 SGDDDVTPPDDS
+174 
-186 GDDDVTPPDD
+186 
-196 SGDDDVTPPDDSGDD
+196 
-211 DVTPPDDSGDDDVT
+211 VT

-252 GDDDDTPPDDSVI
+252 GDDDDTPPDASVI

-295 AVWNYSEQNNQW
+295 AVWNYSEQDNQW
-307 QLTTL
+307 QLTTA

-350 IIADDK
+350 IIADDN
-356 TTVITGDDQAHTSDR
+356 TTVISGDDQAHNSDR

-395 GGSSVTDGAIG
+395 GDSSVTDGATG
-406 MVITGDGT
+406 MVISGDGT

-464 NTGTSTING
+464 NTGTSDISG
-473 TGSTGTVIDGN
+473 AGSTGTVIDGN

-496 TDGGTGAHITG
+496 TDGGTGGHITG
-507 DNAVIDNAGDTTVS
+507 DNVVIDNAGSTTVS
-521 GTGSTALYIDGD
+521 GADSTALYIDGD
-533 NALII
+533 NALVI

-543 TISGGAI
+543 TISGGAV
-550 GTRIDGNDARI
+550 GTRIDGDDAHTT
-561 ANTGDIAV
+561 NTGDIAV
-569 DGAGSAAAIINGD
+569 DGAGSAAVIINGD
-582 NSSLTQAGDLLVTGG
+582 NGSLTQAGDLLVTDG

-621 DSVGFVVAGEQN
+621 DSVGFVVAGKQN
-633 TFKNKGNIN
+633 TFSNKGDIN
-642 ISLNGTGALVSGN
+642 VSLDGTGSLVSGDT
-655 ASQATLDG
+655 SQVTLDG
-663 DINVTATE
+663 DINVTSVQDSESIFRA
-671 DGDNVYRGAT
+671 AT
-681 GLDMTGNN
+681 GVSVSGDSNTVDITGNVN
-689 NTLNIIGSV
+689 INADYGQDDLAQSDTPIIGV
-698 TVNGDYDKDS
+698 TVS
-708 VMAGSSDTL
+708 
-717 MGMSISGSNNAVD
+717 
-730 LSGTLN
+730 
-736 INVSDMSNV
+736 
-745 DEQYLNTVGLDVAG
+745 G
-759 DGNTVDL
+759 DGNDVALNGALNIDDKDL
-766 AGGININYTEDADG
+766 SAVSGQYLDVIGLNVTGDDNNVEIGGGINITHGEQPDDG
-780 LESAVT
+780 YSAEVV
-786 GINISGDS
+786 GINVSGNS
-794 SVTLSG
+794 NVTLSG
-800 ESTLNIATVPGGAV
+800 HSAIDTNTIMGGHVILARVSNGGSLILNDDSVIEVTSSYIPTGYYTDYALLMANGSGASV
-814 TLANVRNG
+814 ENKGDITSHGVYYIMRADNGAEISNSGNILSYTTGDGSNIEDRSAIVRADGKGSVVRNKADG
-822 GNLTLDQNSTVN
+822 D
-834 INETV
+834 ITV
-839 ILSNYYMTQALL
+839 ISDQTPRS
-851 TASGEGS
+851 SGGY
-858 SINNQGT
+858 G
-865 VVDDGAVALLLAD
+865 VYPM
-878 SGAQAQNS
+878 
-886 GKITAYATTG
+886 K
-896 TSSRNAIAAANGQG
+896 
-910 STVNNEA
+910 
-917 EGTIT
+917 
-922 LVSSLTPF
+922 
-930 SNTGAGN
+930 
-937 FPLIWYKNTLYAML
+937 WYNHTFYAML
-951 AEDYGEVSNDAG
+951 ASNYGDVVNDKG
-963 ATIYLQGAGV
+963 ATIHLQGAGV
-973 YGVSASK
+973 YGVAASR
-980 GTALN
+980 GTASN

-993 FVPTLDDENNITDKT
+993 FVPTLDDENNITST
-1008 YWTPPKLYVTS
+1008 SYWQPSSLYLTS
-1019 AAMVAGTTDS
+1019 SGMVAGSTDAD
-1029 GYGDAT
+1029 GDAT
-1035 ATNTGTINVNNAGFG
+1035 AINTGTITVNNAGFG
-1050 MMALDGGTAINQ
+1050 MMALKGGTAINQ

-1096 GTINIDADY
+1096 GVINIDADY
-1105 GQPFL
+1105 GQAFL
-1110 TDSKSTVVNYGTVC
+1110 SDSSSYIINNGSINLNGSPMDETDSHMGGTPTDKIWIQSLPGSGDSDTQTSDMGFFTNKTLANYGT
-1124 YDSACQNSDEYNPT
+1124 
-1138 DSNVSLSFRDG
+1138 
-1149 DEITAE
+1149 
-1155 GETLTGE
+1155 ETLNGDVDVNGGWLYNEAGASLTVNGTLTINGGANALANYGTLDADTISTWHSFFNE
-1162 TITTNP
+1162 KGGSITTDLLTLN
-1168 VATETVH
+1168 
-1175 VSNAGTVSGGKVII
+1175 
-1189 KNYGDVTNESTGS
+1189 GDITLYNNGDFTGS
-1202 ISSVSIETGGIYTND
+1202 IAGDSYKQEIV
-1217 GTTAAVSVDGGVFN
+1217 
-1231 NTGTVTGKTGTTV
+1231 NTGDMTV
-1244 AGSVINNSGSMN
+1244 AEDGKSLVSGSFYFYN
-1256 TVEQWA
+1256 EEDATL
-1262 STINNTGT
+1262 TN
-1270 VTAWTGASGSA
+1270 SGSA
-1281 VLNNNTGGEVDKLTF
+1281 VEGGENTIINLTRANDSLTQVNSGTI
-1296 TAAATV
+1296 TAINGYSAITTV
-1302 NNAGVIKNGSV
+1302 NGSN
-1313 DKSGTLN
+1313 DPKWIWNT
-1320 NLEDGVM
+1320 
-1327 TLADNGLWS
+1327 A
-1336 GTFNNWGTVNS
+1336 
-1347 DADIATGGNG
+1347 
-1357 HTLYNGSTGVINGQ
+1357 TGVING
-1371 ITTSKNNGGSKAI
+1371 I
-1384 NDGTIN
+1384 NPDAPLINLGRGYNFGNQGTIN
-1390 IDKTNNVAMSAH
+1390 VQGDNAVAIS
-1402 GSAKMVNNGTIN
+1402 GGTSSYVINLVNSGTIN
-1414 VGTVGTTQTGMVGMQ
+1414 VGTEQGKEDGT
-1429 LESDAKS
+1429 
-1436 DAVIENN
+1436 N
-1443 GTINIYA
+1443 GTGLIGIKGNGNATTINNTADGVINVYA
-1450 SNSYAFS
+1450 DDSYAF
-1457 QLGSNGHI
+1457 GGKTKAI
-1465 VNNGTVYIDDSVT
+1465 INNGEINLLCDSGCDIYAPGTT
-1478 GSGFIKQD
+1478 GTQND
-1486 GKTIEGSGE
+1486 H
-1495 NGDGTEV
+1495 NGTADIAIPDATT
-1502 HYVDFIAPT
+1502 APT
-1511 EPTINDGMT
+1511 EGSIPTPPADPN
-1520 TVTTSDSAGSSTTN
+1520 APQQ
-1534 NLSGYVVGTSA
+1534 LSNYIVGTNA
-1545 DGSAGKLKV
+1545 DGSSGTLKANNLV
-1554 SNASMNGVEINTGF
+1554 IGDNVKVDTGF
-1568 AAGTA
+1568 TSGTA
-1573 DTTISFDNVVEG
+1573 DTTVVVDNAFTG
-1585 SNLSDAGAIQSTTV
+1585 SNIQGADNITSTSV

-1608 SDGNV
+1608 ADGNV

-1628 ASVSGVASALD
+1628 SSVSDVAQALD

-1658 LNNALKQVS
+1658 LNSALKQVS

-1676 EARILSNR
+1676 EARVLSNR
-1684 FNMLADAAPQIKD
+1684 FTMLADAAPQIKD

-1843 HTMEDGYKE
+1843 HTMEGGYKE

>member
-87 GDSTHSYTPPT
+87 GDSNHSYTPPT

-126 PPDDSGDDD
+126 
-135 VTPPDDSGDDD
+135 
-146 VTPPDD
+146 
-152 SGDDDVTPP
+152 
-161 DDSGDD
+161 
-167 DVTPPDD
+167 
-174 SGDDDVTPPDDS
+174 
-186 GDDDVTPPDD
+186 
-196 SGDDDVTPPDDSGDD
+196 
-211 DVTPPDDSGDDDVT
+211 
-225 PPDDSGDDDVTPPDD
+225 PPDD

-295 AVWNYSEQNNQW
+295 AVWNYSEQDNQW
-307 QLTTL
+307 QLTTA

-350 IIADDK
+350 IIADDN
-356 TTVITGDDQAHTSDR
+356 TTVISGDDQAHNSDR

-395 GGSSVTDGAIG
+395 GDSSVTDGATG
-406 MVITGDGT
+406 MVISGDGT

-464 NTGTSTING
+464 NTGTSDISG
-473 TGSTGTVIDGN
+473 AGSTGTVIDGN

-496 TDGGTGAHITG
+496 TDGGTGGHITG
-507 DNAVIDNAGDTTVS
+507 DNVVIDNAGSTTVS
-521 GTGSTALYIDGD
+521 GADSTALYIDGD
-533 NALII
+533 NALVI

-543 TISGGAI
+543 TISGGAV
-550 GTRIDGNDARI
+550 GTRIDGDDAHTT
-561 ANTGDIAV
+561 NTGDIAV
-569 DGAGSAAAIINGD
+569 DGAGSAAVIINGD
-582 NSSLTQAGDLLVTGG
+582 NGSLTQAGDLLVTDG

-621 DSVGFVVAGEQN
+621 DSIGFVVAGEKN
-633 TFKNKGNIN
+633 TFKNKGDIDV
-642 ISLNGTGALVSGN
+642 SLNGTGALVSGDM
-655 ASQATLDG
+655 SQVTLDG
-663 DINVTATE
+663 DINVVSVQDSE
-671 DGDNVYRGAT
+671 GVFSSAT
-681 GLDMTGNN
+681 GVNVSGDSNTVDITGNV
-689 NTLNIIGSV
+689 NISA
-698 TVNGDYDKDS
+698 DYGQDDLA
-708 VMAGSSDTL
+708 AGAPPLT
-717 MGMSISGSNNAVD
+717 GV
-730 LSGTLN
+730 
-736 INVSDMSNV
+736 V
-745 DEQYLNTVGLDVAG
+745 VGG
-759 DGNTVDL
+759 NGNTVTLNGALNIDDNDL
-766 AGGININYTEDADG
+766 SATGGQYLDVVGLSVTGDDNDVEIDGGINITHSEDPFDGTSADI
-780 LESAVT
+780 T
-786 GINISGDS
+786 GISVSG
-794 SVTLSG
+794 
-800 ESTLNIATVPGGAV
+800 
-814 TLANVRNG
+814 
-822 GNLTLDQNSTVN
+822 NSTVTLN
-834 INETV
+834 GHSTIDTNTV
-839 ILSNYYMTQALL
+839 VGGHVVLARVNNGGSLILGDDSVVDVNVSYIPTGYYTYNALL
-851 TASGEGS
+851 MADGEGTSIENKGDITSHGVYSVIRADNGAEVSNSGDILVYATSSNSSEDRAAITRASGEGAAVHNKAGGDITIIS
-858 SINNQGT
+858 NQTPQGNGGIGT
-865 VVDDGAVALLLAD
+865 
-878 SGAQAQNS
+878 
-886 GKITAYATTG
+886 Y
-896 TSSRNAIAAANGQG
+896 
-910 STVNNEA
+910 
-917 EGTIT
+917 
-922 LVSSLTPF
+922 
-930 SNTGAGN
+930 
-937 FPLIWYKNTLYAML
+937 PLEWYTHTFYAMM
-951 AEDYGEVSNDAG
+951 ASDYGDVVNDEG
-963 ATIYLQGAGV
+963 ATIHLQGAGV
-973 YGVSASK
+973 YGVAASK
-980 GTALN
+980 GTASN

-993 FVPTLDDENNITDKT
+993 FVPTLDDENNITGT
-1008 YWTPPKLYVTS
+1008 NYWKPSQLYLTS
-1019 AAMVAGTTDS
+1019 LGMVAGSTSS
-1029 GYGDAT
+1029 GNGDAT
-1035 ATNTGTINVNNAGFG
+1035 AINTGNITVNNAGFG
-1050 MMALDGGTAINQ
+1050 MMALNGGTAINQ

-1068 ADEGVTGQANE
+1068 ADDGVTGQANE

-1085 LNGGV
+1085 LSGGV
-1090 VINDTT
+1090 VINDTS
-1096 GTINIDADY
+1096 GIINIDADY

-1110 TDSKSTVVNYGTVC
+1110 TDSSSTVVNYGTVC

-1138 DSNVSLSFRDG
+1138 DSNVSLSFSDG

-1162 TITTNP
+1162 TIITNP
-1168 VATETVH
+1168 IATQTVH
-1175 VSNAGTVSGGKVII
+1175 VTNAGIVSGGKVTVR
-1189 KNYGDVTNESTGS
+1189 NYGDVTNESTGS
-1202 ISSVSIETGGIYTND
+1202 ISSVGIDKGGVYTNE

-1244 AGSVINNSGSMN
+1244 AGSIINNSGSMN
-1256 TVEQWA
+1256 AVEQWA
-1262 STINNTGT
+1262 STMNNIGT
-1270 VTAWTGASGSA
+1270 VSAWVGASGST
-1281 VLNNNTGGEVDKLTF
+1281 VLNNYSGGEIDKLNF
-1296 TAAATV
+1296 TGAATV
-1302 NNAGVIKNGSV
+1302 NNAGIINNGSV
-1313 DKSGTLN
+1313 DKGGTFN
-1320 NLEDGVM
+1320 NLEGGVV
-1327 TLADNGLWS
+1327 TLINDGLWA
-1336 GTFNNWGTVNS
+1336 GAFNNWGTVNS
-1347 DADIATGGNG
+1347 DADIATGGSG

-1371 ITTSKNNGGSKAI
+1371 ITTAKNNGGSKAI

-1390 IDKTNNVAMSAH
+1390 IDKTGNVAMSAH

-1502 HYVDFIAPT
+1502 HYVDFTAPT
-1511 EPTINDGMT
+1511 EPTITDGTT
-1520 TVTTSDSAGSSTTN
+1520 TVTTSDSADSSATN

-1545 DGSAGKLKV
+1545 DGSAGKLMV

-1568 AAGTA
+1568 TAGTA
-1573 DTTISFDNVVEG
+1573 DTTVSFDNVVEG
-1585 SNLSDAGAIQSTTV
+1585 SNLSDAGAIQSTSV

-1608 SDGNV
+1608 ADGNV

-1628 ASVSGVASALD
+1628 SSVSDVAQALD

-1658 LNNALKQVS
+1658 LNSALKQVS

-1676 EARILSNR
+1676 EARVLSNR
-1684 FNMLADAAPQIKD
+1684 FTMLADAAPQIKD

>member
-50 SPTCLATPENDNHW
+50 SPTCLATLPENDNHW

-98 PDNGGDVTPPDDGG
+98 PDNGGNVTPPDDGG
-112 NVTPPDDGGDDNVI
+112 N
-126 PPDDSGDDD
+126 
-135 VTPPDDSGDDD
+135 
-146 VTPPDD
+146 
-152 SGDDDVTPP
+152 
-161 DDSGDD
+161 
-167 DVTPPDD
+167 
-174 SGDDDVTPPDDS
+174 
-186 GDDDVTPPDD
+186 
-196 SGDDDVTPPDDSGDD
+196 
-211 DVTPPDDSGDDDVT
+211 
-225 PPDDSGDDDVTPPDD
+225 VTPPDD

-252 GDDDDTPPDDSVI
+252 GDDDDTPTDNSVT

-276 KDTLT
+276 KDTLA

-295 AVWNYSEQNNQW
+295 AVWNYSEQDDQW
-307 QLTTL
+307 QLTTE

-350 IIADDK
+350 IIADDN
-356 TTVITGDDQAHTSDR
+356 TTVITGDGESHTSDR

-395 GGSSVTDGAIG
+395 GDSSVTDGATG
-406 MVITGDGT
+406 MVITGDST
-414 TNTISGHSTVDN
+414 TNAISGHSTVDN

-431 ISGNGTTT
+431 ISGNNTTT
-439 NFAGDIAVSGGGTA
+439 DFSGDITVSGGGTA
-453 IIIDGDNATIK
+453 IVIDGDNATVQ
-464 NTGTSTING
+464 NTGTSSISG
-473 TGSTGTVIDGN
+473 AGSTGTTIDGN
-484 NARVNNDGDMTI
+484 NARVSNDGDMTI
-496 TDGGTGAHITG
+496 TEGATGGHIIG
-507 DNAVIDNAGDTTVS
+507 DNAVIDNVGDTTVS
-521 GTGSTALYIDGD
+521 GAGSAALYVDGD
-533 NALII
+533 NTLII
-538 NEGNQ
+538 NEGDQ
-543 TISGGAI
+543 TISGGAT
-550 GTRIDGNDARI
+550 GTRIDGSKARI

-569 DGAGSAAAIINGD
+569 DGAGSAAVVINGD
-582 NSSLTQAGDLLVTGG
+582 NGSLTQAGDLLVTDG

-607 NEAKNTGNATVRDA
+607 NEAKNTGNATVRDQ

-633 TFKNKGNIN
+633 AFRNKGNIN
-642 ISLNGTGALVSGN
+642 VSLNGTGALVSGN
-655 ASQATLDG
+655 TSQVTLDG
-663 DINVTATE
+663 DINVISVQDS
-671 DGDNVYRGAT
+671 DGVFRGAT
-681 GLDMTGNN
+681 GVNVSGDSN
-689 NTLNIIGSV
+689 
-698 TVNGDYDKDS
+698 TVNIAGNVNMSAEHEQDS
-708 VMAGSSDTL
+708 LIARQPSLIGITV
-717 MGMSISGSNNAVD
+717 SGANNDIALNGALDINVGD
-730 LSGTLN
+730 LST
-736 INVSDMSNV
+736 VSGQALDV
-745 DEQYLNTVGLDVAG
+745 TGLDITG
-759 DGNTVDL
+759 DGNNVNIR
-766 AGGININYTEDADG
+766 GGIDITHSEGGDT
-780 LESAVT
+780 SSSTVT
-786 GINISGDS
+786 GINLNGDS
-794 SVTLSG
+794 EVTLSG
-800 ESTLNIATVPGGAV
+800 QSTIDTTTVTGGEVILARVSNGGSLILDDDSTIDINANYINVDAYTDNALLVANGENSSIANQGDITSHGVYSIMRADNGATISNSGEILIYATSNNGGDDRTAV
-814 TLANVRNG
+814 TR
-822 GNLTLDQNSTVN
+822 
-834 INETV
+834 
-839 ILSNYYMTQALL
+839 
-851 TASGEGS
+851 
-858 SINNQGT
+858 
-865 VVDDGAVALLLAD
+865 
-878 SGAQAQNS
+878 
-886 GKITAYATTG
+886 
-896 TSSRNAIAAANGQG
+896 ANGAG
-910 STVNNEA
+910 SVVHNQS
-917 EGTIT
+917 GGDITIISDRQP
-922 LVSSLTPF
+922 VKNYGISY
-930 SNTGAGN
+930 
-937 FPLIWYKNTLYAML
+937 FPLKWYSHTFYAML
-951 AEDYGEVSNDAG
+951 ASGYGDVVNDEDA
-963 ATIYLQGAGV
+963 AIHLQGAGV
-973 YGVSASK
+973 YGVSASR

-993 FVPTLDDENNITDKT
+993 FIPTLDDEGNITST
-1008 YWTPPKLYVTS
+1008 SYWHPSSLYLTS
-1019 AAMVAGTTDS
+1019 AGMVAGSTD
-1029 GYGDAT
+1029 GDGDAT

-1050 MMALDGGTAINQ
+1050 MMALNGGVAINQ
-1062 GVITLT
+1062 GTINLT
-1068 ADEGVTGQANE
+1068 ADEGVTKTDDNQ

-1085 LNGGV
+1085 LNGGT

-1096 GTINIDADY
+1096 GTINIDASY
-1105 GQPFL
+1105 GKPFL
-1110 TDSKSTVVNYGTVC
+1110 ADNNSSVINYGTVC
-1124 YDSACQNSDEYNPT
+1124 FDSNCQSSDQYNPT
-1138 DSNVSLSFRDG
+1138 DSNVSLAFADG
-1149 DEITAE
+1149 DVITAA

-1162 TITTNP
+1162 TIITSP
-1168 VATETVH
+1168 IATQTVH
-1175 VSNAGTVSGGKVII
+1175 VTNAGIVSGGKVTVR
-1189 KNYGDVTNESTGS
+1189 NYGDVTNESTGS
-1202 ISSVSIETGGIYTND
+1202 ISSVGIDKGGVYTNE

-1244 AGSVINNSGSMN
+1244 AGSIINNSGSMN
-1256 TVEQWA
+1256 AVEQWA
-1262 STINNTGT
+1262 STMNNTGT
-1270 VTAWTGASGSA
+1270 VSAWVGASGST
-1281 VLNNNTGGEVDKLTF
+1281 VLNNYSGGEIDKLNF
-1296 TAAATV
+1296 TGAATV
-1302 NNAGVIKNGSV
+1302 NNAGIINNGSV
-1313 DKSGTLN
+1313 DKGGTFN
-1320 NLEDGVM
+1320 NLEGGVV
-1327 TLADNGLWS
+1327 TLINDGLWA
-1336 GTFNNWGTVNS
+1336 GAFNNWGTVNS
-1347 DADIATGGNG
+1347 DADIATGGSG

-1371 ITTSKNNGGSKAI
+1371 ITTAKNNGGSKAI

-1390 IDKTNNVAMSAH
+1390 IDKTGNVAMSAH
-1402 GSAKMVNNGTIN
+1402 GSAKMVNNGEIN
-1414 VGTVGTTQTGMVGMQ
+1414 LGTKGTTQTGMVGMQ

-1478 GSGFIKQD
+1478 GSGFIKQS

-1511 EPTINDGMT
+1511 EPTINDGMA
-1520 TVTTSDSAGSSTTN
+1520 TVTTGDSAGSSTTN

-1573 DTTISFDNVVEG
+1573 DTTVSFDNVVEG

-1599 VWNAQGSQD
+1599 VWNAQGSTD

-1684 FNMLADAAPQIKD
+1684 FNMLADAAPQMGN

-1723 LRQTLDLTASQN
+1723 LRRTLDLTTSQN

-1790 LDSSRSVAYGD
+1790 LDSSRFVSYGD
-1801 VNKIADSDMRQ
+1801 TNKVADSDVRQ
-1812 QYLEFRSEGA
+1812 QYFEFRSEGA
-1822 KTFTMM
+1822 KTFTLM
-1828 SDTLKVTPYAGVKFR
+1828 DDALKVTPYAGVKFR
-1843 HTMEDGYKE
+1843 HTLEDGYKE
-1852 RSAGDFNLSMNS
+1852 HSAGDFNLSMNS

-1893 GGPNLSYSKSQRTA
+1893 GGPNLSYNKSQRTA
-1907 SLQGAAGQSFGV
+1907 SLQGAAGQSFGM